1 MINESA
7 VPNLSRNEGLKE
19 ACPTLCG
26 TISQT
31 LADASQE
38 RFSEDDYEFL
48 KFHGIYQQDDRD
60 KRKTGKQYIYM
71 VRGRLPGGA
80 VLPKVYLGF
89 DRLSTEYGN
98 KTLRITT
105 RQGFQFHGVTKGNL
119 GKFMKGIHEAMATTL
134 AACGDVNRNVMA
146 SPTPATSLLVDEV
159 QRQAKLVS
167 DALLPKTRAYHQ
179 IWVEGV
185 PLKLTEEDARFVD
198 PLYGKTYL
206 PRKFKVAF
214 VIPPLNDVDV
224 LTNDCGFIAIIENGR
239 LAGYNLTAGGGM
251 GMSHGNSATFARLA
265 DVIGFVGPDQVI
277 ETAKAVVTVHRDFGD
292 RANRKH
298 ARLKYVIAERGVAWF
313 REEMQRR
320 LGFKFRPARPFEFTR
335 QGDLYGW
342 QPQFD
347 GRYFLGLFV
356 QNGRIKDEGAW
367 RFKSGLRRVVEE
379 FEPELRLTPWQ
390 NMLLVNVEAQNRAA
404 ITKILAEHGVEV
416 ERQGTVIT
424 RASIACP
431 ALPTC
436 GLALAESERFI
447 PEVLRQ
453 IEQLLAETGLKDEE
467 IIIRMTGCPNGCARP
482 LMAELA
488 FVGRAPGKY
497 QLYLGGNAASTRL
510 GRLYKENV
518 KSEEIPNE
526 LRPLFERF
534 ARERLGG
541 ERFGDFSERVLLKE
555 AAAAQAPGAGVK
567 GGA

>member
-1 MINESA
+1 MINTSA
-7 VPNLSRNEGLKE
+7 VPKLSRNEGLKE
-19 ACPTLCG
+19 GCPTLCG

-31 LADASQE
+31 LADGSLE

-60 KRKTGKQYIYM
+60 KRKAGKEYIYM

-89 DRLSTEYGN
+89 DRLSGAYGN
-98 KTLRITT
+98 NTLRITT

-119 GKFMKGIHEAMATTL
+119 GKMMRGINEAMGTTL

-146 SPTPATSLLVDEV
+146 GPTPATSPLVDEV
-159 QRQAKLVS
+159 QRQAKTVS

-185 PLKLTEEDARFVD
+185 ALKLTEEDAKFVD

-224 LTNDCGFIAIIENGR
+224 LTNDCGFVAIIENGR

-251 GMSHGNSATFARLA
+251 GLSHGNKATYARLA
-265 DVIGFVGPDQVI
+265 DVIGFVGPEQVI
-277 ETAKAVVTVHRDFGD
+277 ATAQAVVGVHRDFGD

-320 LGFKFRPARPFEFTR
+320 LGFHFRPARPFEFTR

-342 QPQFD
+342 QEQFD

-367 RFKSGLRRVVEE
+367 QLKSGLRRVVEE
-379 FEPELRLTPWQ
+379 FGPELRLTPSQ
-390 NMLLVNVEAQNRAA
+390 NILLVNIEGQNRAA
-404 ITKILAEHGVEV
+404 ITKILAEHGVAV
-416 ERQGTVIT
+416 EKQGTVIA

-431 ALPTC
+431 SLPTC
-436 GLALAESERFI
+436 GLALAESERAI
-447 PEVLRQ
+447 PDVLRR

-482 LMAELA
+482 LMAEMA

-497 QLYLGGNAASTRL
+497 QVYLGGNAASTRL
-510 GRLYKENV
+510 GRLYKESV
-518 KSEEIPNE
+518 KNEDIVNE

-534 ARERLGG
+534 AKERLGG

-555 AAAAQAPGAGVK
+555 AGADQEPVAAVK
-567 GGA
+567 A

>member
-1 MINESA
+1 
-7 VPNLSRNEGLKE
+7 
-19 ACPTLCG
+19 
-26 TISQT
+26 QT

-98 KTLRITT
+98 NTLRITT

-185 PLKLTEEDARFVD
+185 PLKLTEEDAKFVD

-206 PRKFKVAF
+206 PRKFKVGF

-224 LTNDCGFIAIIENGR
+224 LTSDCGFIAIIENGR

-265 DVIGFVGPDQVI
+265 DVIGFVGPEQVI

-342 QPQFD
+342 QRQFD

-404 ITKILAEHGVEV
+404 ITKILAGHGVEV

-482 LMAELA
+482 LMAEMA

-518 KSEEIPNE
+518 KSQEIPNE

-555 AAAAQAPGAGVK
+555 AAAAQAPGVGVK
-567 GGA
+567 GEA